1 MKKLKNLSEEET
13 IQVITNVVD
22 RIAPKYTFNGYE
34 TEDMKQE
41 AYIICLEALER
52 YDSTRPLE
60 NFLSVNLSNRLK
72 NFIRDNF
79 GNAKDVEKKKV
90 NAPLNIPNAECCLPS
105 VDFFSESIENR
116 EIYNIIDKKIPTKLR
131 EDFLKFTNGVYINKI
146 KKQQLLKVIQE
157 ILDEE
162 G

>member
-90 NAPLNIPNAECCLPS
+90 NAPLNISNAECCLPS
-105 VDFFSESIENR
+105 VDFLSESIENK

-146 KKQQLLKVIQE
+146 KKQQLLEVIQE
-157 ILDEE
+157 ILNEE